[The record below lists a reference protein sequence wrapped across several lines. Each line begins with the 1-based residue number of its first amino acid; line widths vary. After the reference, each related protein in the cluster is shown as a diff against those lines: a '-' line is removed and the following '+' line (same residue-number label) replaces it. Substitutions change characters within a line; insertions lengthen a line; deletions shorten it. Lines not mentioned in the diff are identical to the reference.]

1 MNFDR
6 YFIASSYLLM
16 TMSFAML
23 AATGRVDH
31 LTLILF
37 ICVLVTGWL
46 IDDKKLHWTIP
57 PKIAN
62 LLLLASLPGAIF
74 EWQILQVMPVTMI
87 IHFILFA
94 SSLKLLRAKSDRD
107 WLWLYI
113 VSFCQV
119 VITSVVMIGT
129 NYLILFVLYFFAA
142 ISTFV
147 AYEIRSSRQIFR
159 KAQEKSAPPEGQ
171 TWEIEFWKEERETR
185 REYAQPRW
193 RTLSYFSAIV
203 LFLILLTAIPIFLA
217 MPRLTRGFTHN
228 QFLATGRVSGF
239 SDTVR
244 LGEIARIKLNPQIVM
259 RVRVKFP
266 ISVGRQNLKWRGVTL
281 DNYDGQFWS
290 ESSGG
295 PLQLK
300 RFANSFRID
309 DKMTPRGF
317 THQQFFIEPLNIN
330 TVFAAPRP
338 VFLSGLSELARDSGD
353 GLWTE
358 DHPYHK
364 IDYLV
369 YSDTSTPEEIDLA
382 VDNSRAY
389 PLEIRQRYLQLPHGH
404 DRRIDDLAQ
413 EVTRGATTQY
423 EIARRIERFL
433 STTYT
438 YTLDLQRVEDGD
450 PVADFLFNTQAG
462 HCEYFASAMVLMLR
476 TRQVPARLVNGFQMG
491 EYNDS
496 ADVYTVRQS
505 DAHSWV
511 EVYFRKHGW
520 VAFDPTPAAGMSV
533 YGDGWTAWLRHY
545 GEALEMF
552 WLEQI
557 VGFDTTKQ
565 VSMVMAFQ
573 QWLSS
578 SQKTASLRW
587 MDWALQMGERAES
600 LKELLGFSA
609 AAGGQNHLLERH
621 SPVVLV
627 IFSITGLGIFATAV
641 LIRRKRRNSQ
651 LWRNGVDASIS
662 AVAFYHEMLKT
673 LERIGY
679 QREPHQ
685 TPAEF
690 AAQIAL
696 PSVREITFLYQRTR
710 FGCVDLNEQE
720 VARIGILLEELK
732 QKLRKKK
739 RDYGTDG
746 INRTNGIDLV

>member
-1 MNFDR
+1 MSFDR

-16 TMSFAML
+16 TVSFLML
-23 AATGRVDH
+23 AATGRCDFV
-31 LTLILF
+31 TLILF
-37 ICVLVTGWL
+37 LLVLIGGWL
-46 IDDKKLHWTIP
+46 IDNEKWSWTIP

-62 LLLLASLPGAIF
+62 LLILVALPVAFF
-74 EWQILQVMPVTMI
+74 EWQILQVMPVAVI
-87 IHFILFA
+87 IHFVLFT
-94 SSLKLLRAKSDRD
+94 SSLKLLRRKSDRD

-119 VITSVVMIGT
+119 VITSAVMIGT

-147 AYEIRSSRQIFR
+147 AYEIRSARQVFR
-159 KAQEKSAPPEGQ
+159 KAQEKSAQSG
-171 TWEIEFWKEERETR
+171 EIEFWKEEGDTR
-185 REYAQPRW
+185 REYAKPRW
-193 RTLSYFSAIV
+193 RTLSYFSAII
-203 LFLILLTAIPIFLA
+203 LILILLTAVPIFLA
-217 MPRLTRGFTHN
+217 MPRLTRGFIHN
-228 QFLATGRVSGF
+228 GFLATGRVSGF

-244 LGEIARIKLNPQIVM
+244 LGEIARVKLNPQVVM

-266 ISVGRQNLKWRGVTL
+266 LPIGRQNLKWRGVTL

-295 PLQLK
+295 PLQVK
-300 RFANSFRID
+300 RIANSFRID
-309 DKMTPRGF
+309 DKMSPRGF
-317 THQQFFIEPLNIN
+317 TQQHFFVEPLNISA
-330 TVFAAPRP
+330 VFAAPRP
-338 VFLSGLSELARDSGD
+338 VFLTGLSELARDNGD

-358 DHPYHK
+358 DHLYQK
-364 IDYLV
+364 IDYVV
-369 YSDTSTPEEIDLA
+369 YSDTSIPDEIELA
-382 VDNSRAY
+382 MDNSRAY

-404 DRRIDDLAQ
+404 DRRIDDLAL
-413 EVTRGATTQY
+413 EVTQGVSTQF

-433 STTYT
+433 STSYS
-438 YTLDLQRVEDGD
+438 YTLDLRRVEDGD

-491 EYNDS
+491 EYNNS
-496 ADVYTVRQS
+496 ADIYTVRQS

-533 YGDGWTAWLRHY
+533 YANGWTAWLRHY

-552 WLEQI
+552 WLEHI

-565 VSMVMAFQ
+565 VSMVLAIQ

-578 SQKTASLRW
+578 YQRNASSRW
-587 MDWALQMGERAES
+587 MDWALQMGDRAES
-600 LKELLGFSA
+600 LKDRLGFSA
-609 AAGGQNHLLERH
+609 AAGGQTQFTEKT
-621 SPVVLV
+621 SAVVPV
-627 IFSITGLGIFATAV
+627 IFSIAGLGVVAAAV

-651 LWRNGVDASIS
+651 LWRSGVDASIS
-662 AVAFYHEMLKT
+662 AVAFYHEMVKT

-679 QREPHQ
+679 QREPQQ

-690 AAQIAL
+690 AAQLAI
-696 PSVREITFLYQRTR
+696 PSVHEITFLYQRTR
-710 FGCVDLNEQE
+710 FGCIELSEQE
-720 VARIGILLEELK
+720 ITRVGVLLEELK
-732 QKLRKKK
+732 RSEKRKKKK
-739 RDYGTDG
+739 RDYGAEARG
-746 INRTNGIDLV
+746 

>member
-1 MNFDR
+1 
-6 YFIASSYLLM
+6 M
-16 TMSFAML
+16 TMSFLML
-23 AATGRVDH
+23 AATGRVDK
-31 LTLILF
+31 LALILF
-37 ICVLVTGWL
+37 ICVLVAGWL
-46 IDDKKLHWTIP
+46 IDNEKLRWAIP

-62 LLLLASLPGAIF
+62 LLLLASVPVTIF
-74 EWQILQVMPVTMI
+74 EWQILQIMPVTVI
-87 IHFILFA
+87 IHFVLYV
-94 SSLKLLRAKSDRD
+94 SSLKLLRTKSDRD

-113 VSFCQV
+113 VSFCQI
-119 VITSVVMIGT
+119 VITSGVMIGT
-129 NYLILFVLYFFAA
+129 NYLILFILYFIAA

-147 AYEIRSSRQIFR
+147 AYEIRSSRQVFR
-159 KAQEKSAPPEGQ
+159 KAQEKLAQPG
-171 TWEIEFWKEERETR
+171 EIVFWKEEKEAR

-203 LFLILLTAIPIFLA
+203 LLLILLTAIPIFLV
-217 MPRLTRGFTHN
+217 MPRLTRGFNHN
-228 QFLATGRVSGF
+228 GFLATGRISGF

-266 ISVGRQNLKWRGVTL
+266 ISSGRQNLKWRGVTL

-295 PLQLK
+295 PLQIK

-309 DKMTPRGF
+309 DKMSPRGF
-317 THQQFFIEPLNIN
+317 THQQFFVEPLNIN

-338 VFLSGLSELARDSGD
+338 VFLSGLSELARDNGD

-358 DHPYHK
+358 EHPSHK

-369 YSDTSTPEEIDLA
+369 YSDTSVPEESELSA
-382 VDNSRAY
+382 DNSRAY

-413 EVTRGATTQY
+413 EVVRGATSQY
-423 EIARRIERFL
+423 EIVRRIERFL
-433 STTYT
+433 STSYS

-450 PVADFLFNTQAG
+450 PVADFLINTQAG

-496 ADVYTVRQS
+496 ADIYTVRQS

-533 YGDGWTAWLRHY
+533 YGDGWAAWLRHY
-545 GEALEMF
+545 GEALEML
-552 WLEQI
+552 WLEHI

-565 VSMVMAFQ
+565 VSMVMAIQ

-578 SQKTASLRW
+578 SQKNASLRW
-587 MDWALQMGERAES
+587 RNWALQIGEGADS
-600 LKELLGFSA
+600 LKDLLGFST
-609 AAGGQNHLLERH
+609 AAGGQNQSVEKN
-621 SPVVLV
+621 STLV
-627 IFSITGLGIFATAV
+627 PLIFSIAGLGVIAAAV
-641 LIRRKRRNSQ
+641 LIRRKRRSSQ
-651 LWRNGVDASIS
+651 LWRNGVDHSIS
-662 AVAFYHEMLKT
+662 AVVFYHEMLKT

-696 PSVREITFLYQRTR
+696 PQVNEITFLYQRTR
-710 FGCVDLNEQE
+710 FGCIDLSDEE
-720 VARIGILLEELK
+720 ITRIVTLLEELK
-732 QKLRKKK
+732 RSEKLRKKK
-739 RDYGTDG
+739 RYFK
-746 INRTNGIDLV
+746 NP